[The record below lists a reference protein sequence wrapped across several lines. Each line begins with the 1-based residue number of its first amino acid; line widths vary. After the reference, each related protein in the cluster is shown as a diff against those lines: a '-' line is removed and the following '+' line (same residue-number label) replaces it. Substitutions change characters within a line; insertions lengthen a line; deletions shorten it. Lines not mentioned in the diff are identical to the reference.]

1 LLEALSIGVQV
12 SGKRLVQGV
21 SVEVPPGHLLAVVG
35 PNGAGKSTL
44 LRVLSG
50 EHPPTKGQICLNGT
64 ELHRWSAKQLAQM
77 RAVLPQNSSLSF
89 PFRVL
94 DVVLIGRTPH
104 LRSAESSHDYAIV
117 DQALQAVDMSEFG
130 RRPYTTLSGGEKQ
143 RLQLARVLAQIWEE
157 SSLGPRY
164 LFLDEPT
171 NNLDIAHQHRMMR
184 VARDLKDQG
193 VGILA
198 VLHDLNLAAQYA
210 DTIMLMQNG
219 QVSANGFPSDV
230 LTPDRIKEVFMIPVR
245 VIKHPTALCPV
256 IVPVP

>member
-1 LLEALSIGVQV
+1 MIEASSIDVQV
-12 SGKRLVQGV
+12 GGKRLVHGV
-21 SVEVPPGHLLAVVG
+21 SVELLPGHLLAVVG

-50 EHPPTKGQICLNGT
+50 EHRPTKGQIRFNGT

-77 RAVLPQNSSLSF
+77 RAVLPQSSNLSF
-89 PFRVL
+89 PFCVL

-104 LRSAESSHDYAIV
+104 LRSAETPHDYDIV
-117 DQALQAVDMSEFG
+117 DHALQAVDMSEFG

-143 RLQLARVLAQIWEE
+143 RVQLARVLAQIWEE
-157 SSLGPRY
+157 SPLGPRY

-184 VARDLKDQG
+184 VARNMKDQG

-210 DTIMLMQNG
+210 DKIMLMQNG

-230 LTPDRIKEVFMIPVR
+230 LTPNRIKEVFMVPVK
-245 VIKHPTALCPV
+245 VIQHPTALCPV